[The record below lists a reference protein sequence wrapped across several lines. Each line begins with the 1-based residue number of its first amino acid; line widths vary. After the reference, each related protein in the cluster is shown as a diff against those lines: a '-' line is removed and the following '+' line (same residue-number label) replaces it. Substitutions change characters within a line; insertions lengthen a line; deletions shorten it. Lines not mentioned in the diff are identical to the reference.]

1 MISPGK
7 WDALRRLMHSLD
19 IDEKKIREHF
29 IRGSGRGGQK
39 INKSAI
45 CVQLIYDDIEIR
57 SQKSRSQADN
67 RFWARRELCEKIAQ
81 RRSDRQSEQEALS
94 TKIRRQKNRRTRR
107 AKEKMVAD
115 KRHQSFKKRLRR
127 PPSSSDED

>member
-7 WDALRRLMHSLD
+7 WDALRQLMHSLD

-81 RRSDRQSEQEALS
+81 RRSDRQSEQEALRA
-94 TKIRRQKNRRTRR
+94 KIRRQKNRRARR

-127 PPSSSDED
+127 PPSSSEGD

>member
-81 RRSDRQSEQEALS
+81 RRSDRQSEQEALRA
-94 TKIRRQKNRRTRR
+94 KIRRQKNRRSRR

-115 KRHQSFKKRLRR
+115 KRHQSFKKDCAH
-127 PPSSSDED
+127 PPSSSDGD

>member
-7 WDALRRLMHSLD
+7 WDALRQLMYSLD

-81 RRSDRQSEQEALS
+81 RRSDRQSEQEALRA
-94 TKIRRQKNRRTRR
+94 KIRRQKNRRSRR

-127 PPSSSDED
+127 PPSSSEGD

>member
-81 RRSDRQSEQEALS
+81 RRSDRQSEQEALRA
-94 TKIRRQKNRRTRR
+94 KIRRQKNRRSRR

-127 PPSSSDED
+127 SPSSSDGD

>member
-19 IDEKKIREHF
+19 IDEKNIREHF

-81 RRSDRQSEQEALS
+81 RRSDRQSEQEALRA
-94 TKIRRQKNRRTRR
+94 KIRRQKNRRSRR
-107 AKEKMVAD
+107 AKEKMIAD
-115 KRHQSFKKRLRR
+115 KRYQSFKKRLRQ
-127 PPSSSDED
+127 PPSSSDGD

>member
-7 WDALRRLMHSLD
+7 WDALRQLMHSLD
-19 IDEKKIREHF
+19 IDEKKIREYF

-94 TKIRRQKNRRTRR
+94 AKIRRQKNRRTRR

-127 PPSSSDED
+127 PPSSSEGD

>member
-7 WDALRRLMHSLD
+7 WDALRRLMSSLD

-39 INKSAI
+39 INKSSI
-45 CVQLIYDDIEIR
+45 CVQLLYDDIEIR

-67 RFWARRELCEKIAQ
+67 RFWARRELCERMAQ
-81 RRSDRQSEQEALS
+81 RRSDRQSEQEALRA
-94 TKIRRQKNRRTRR
+94 KIRRQKNRRSRR
-107 AKEKMVAD
+107 AQEKLAAD
-115 KRHQSFKKRLRR
+115 KRNQSFKKKLRR
-127 PPSSSDED
+127 PPSSNEID

>member
-19 IDEKKIREHF
+19 IDEKKIQEHF

-81 RRSDRQSEQEALS
+81 RRSDRQSEQEALRA
-94 TKIRRQKNRRTRR
+94 KIRRQKNRRSRR
-107 AKEKMVAD
+107 AKEKMIAD
-115 KRHQSFKKRLRR
+115 KRHQSFKKDCAN
-127 PPSSSDED
+127 PFVE

>member
-7 WDALRRLMHSLD
+7 WDALRQLMHSLD

-81 RRSDRQSEQEALS
+81 RRSDRQSEQEALRA
-94 TKIRRQKNRRTRR
+94 KIRRQKNRRSRR
-107 AKEKMVAD
+107 AKEKMIAD
-115 KRHQSFKKRLRR
+115 KRHQSFKKRLRQ
-127 PPSSSDED
+127 PPSSSDGD

>member
-94 TKIRRQKNRRTRR
+94 AKIRRQKNRRTRR